1 MSIALLVPLLLGVVA
16 VFQAT
21 LNRQIAQAWGF
32 APAVLLNALVV
43 VALGL
48 VFLGYCALRGPDSGF
63 LRVSF
68 DQSLV
73 RAWWLLP
80 GIFGFAIVLGMPWA
94 VARLGALPMFVSL
107 VAAQVVTS
115 AVWDHFAEGIPLTA
129 PRVLGALLAVTGV
142 GLVSWK

>member
-21 LNRQIAQAWGF
+21 LNRHIAQAWGI
-32 APAVLLNALVV
+32 ALALLLNAGVV
-43 VALGL
+43 IVLGL
-48 VFLGYCALRGPDSGF
+48 GLLAYCAQRGADTGF
-63 LRVSF
+63 LRVNF
-68 DQSLV
+68 DPSAV

-80 GIFGFAIVLGMPWA
+80 GCFGFAIVLGMPWA

-115 AVWDHFAEGIPLTA
+115 AAWDHLVEGIPFSA
-129 PRVLGALLAVTGV
+129 PRMLGAALAIASVL
-142 GLVSWK
+142 LVSWK